1 MTCRVKERLFPGINA
16 SQKIQKHDQSLPN
29 SMSRN
34 SLSLSRDET
43 HLKRVPSKQEGTFIP
58 LKSVDYV

>member
-1 MTCRVKERLFPGINA
+1 MPRKKFKNTIRAFLIQCQETLF
-16 SQKIQKHDQSLPN
+16 
-29 SMSRN
+29 
-34 SLSLSRDET
+34 LSLSRDET